1 MTIQEII
8 AELDKL
14 RKILLDL
21 EEKILYN
28 RSEEK

>member
-1 MTIQEII
+1 MTIEEII

>member
-8 AELDKL
+8 AELEKL

-21 EEKILYN
+21 EEKISYN
-28 RSEEK
+28 RSKEK